1 MMSRPA
7 APYYAGCAAVTDR
20 HSGSVNVT
28 IGLKP
33 DEFHA
38 LDAIARARNLSR
50 AGVVR
55 ELILGLLAAHGG
67 EK

>member
-1 MMSRPA
+1 MVRPT

-20 HSGSVNVT
+20 HSGSVNVS

-33 DEFHA
+33 DEFQA

-55 ELILGLLAAHGG
+55 ELILNLIAANAG